1 MRHYQAK
8 EGAITPTAPTAFLS
22 DQEQRLLTQE
32 KGKFRVSL
40 YKALLFLKV
49 ADAVKSGTLH
59 VEESYRYRSLD
70 DYLIPRDQWQ
80 RRRAEYLEQ
89 ADLTAVAD
97 GRALLEHRATLLDQ
111 QYATTN
117 RHILEEKNK
126 HITFHKEGGFHFHVR
141 TPKEDDSDSESLGSF
156 FPEDR
161 YISLLEVLATV
172 NQHSQ
177 FLDAFQH
184 WQVKYTKQR
193 PPERVFLAG
202 IVGYGC
208 QIGTGKVARISNQIS
223 GAELERTINWYFS
236 RDNVAEASD
245 KILALMDQLPL
256 PHLYRRHEDKI
267 HTSSDGQKVEVGVD
281 SLNAN
286 YSYKYFGQSKGAS
299 AYTFIDERH
308 FLFHSTVISSSEKE
322 AAYVIDGLMHNDV
335 VRSDIHSTDTGG
347 YTEILFGVMHLLGF
361 SYAPRIKNFPYQQR
375 YSFRRRKEYEQKGY
389 PILPDGYIDTA
400 LIESQWDEV
409 LRFVATIKLKVTSA
423 SQLFKRLN
431 SYSRQHPLY
440 TALKE
445 FGKIEKSLFL
455 LKWIDLLDLRQAVEK
470 QLNKGESANR
480 FADAICFGRNHE
492 FLYAEKAEQEM
503 ADGCNRLIRNAIIC
517 WNYLYLSQRLAE
529 EADEERRQALVAAMQ
544 NGSIVLWHHLNLHGE
559 YDFSEEKLQDSVGFD
574 LPRIL
579 AITLP

>member
-1 MRHYQAK
+1 MERAVFQALAYVERIAFQERLSDAEKVRLIQDVLRQRAEEREALQEQLRQFKNDLQDEQEERGYYAVLESKSIKLQNKVAGILQQVRFQGTEEALLEAVRHYQAK
-8 EGAITPTAPTAFLS
+8 EGDLTATAPIAFLN
-22 DQEQRLLTQE
+22 DDEQRLLTGE
-32 KGKFRVSL
+32 KGKFRISL
-40 YKALLFLKV
+40 YKTFLYFKT

-97 GRALLEHRATLLDQ
+97 CRGLLEQRAALLDQ
-111 QYATTN
+111 QYTITN
-117 RHILEEKNK
+117 RHILEGRNQ
-126 HITFHKEGGFHFHVR
+126 HIAFHKEGGSPFHVS
-141 TPKEDDSDSESLGSF
+141 TPKEDDSDTASLSSF

-172 NQHSQ
+172 NRHSH

-184 WQVKYTKQR
+184 WQVKYTKKR

-202 IVGYGC
+202 IIGYGC

-223 GAELERTINWYFS
+223 GSELERTINCYFS
-236 RDNVAEASD
+236 RDNVAEAND

-256 PHLYRRHEDKI
+256 PQLYRRHHDQL

-308 FLFHSTVISSSEKE
+308 FLFHSTVISSPEKE

-335 VRSDIHSTDTGG
+335 VKSDIHSTDTGG
-347 YTEILFGVMHLLGF
+347 YTEMLFGVMHLLGF
-361 SYAPRIKNFPYQQR
+361 SYAPRIKNFSEQQR
-375 YSFRRRKEYEQKGY
+375 YSFRRRKEYEQRGY
-389 PILPDGYIDTA
+389 PILPNGYIDTA

-409 LRFVATIKLKVTSA
+409 LRLAATWQFLTWGGLRGGRAGARGDPGICTA
-423 SQLFKRLN
+423 
-431 SYSRQHPLY
+431 PLTRRWL
-440 TALKE
+440 TAT
-445 FGKIEKSLFL
+445 
-455 LKWIDLLDLRQAVEK
+455 
-470 QLNKGESANR
+470 
-480 FADAICFGRNHE
+480 
-492 FLYAEKAEQEM
+492 
-503 ADGCNRLIRNAIIC
+503 
-517 WNYLYLSQRLAE
+517 RLARGI
-529 EADEERRQALVAAMQ
+529 AERAQQ
-544 NGSIVLWHHLNLHGE
+544 S
-559 YDFSEEKLQDSVGFD
+559 Q
-574 LPRIL
+574 
-579 AITLP
+579 